1 MTTNGCRRR
10 IRRALFV
17 EFCWLAAL
25 FTAQAQVN
33 VTTHH
38 NDNARDGQNLNE
50 TILAP
55 GNVNAGQFGQ
65 LFVQPVD
72 GYPYT
77 QPLYVS
83 NLSIAGVP
91 HNVVYV
97 ATEHDSVYAFDADSN
112 TGANA
117 SPLWHVSF
125 INPAAGITTLN
136 NVDVNCTD
144 IDAEVGITGTPVID
158 LTSSTLYVVAATKE
172 NGVYFQRL
180 HALDITSG
188 AEKFGGPIVIQATVP
203 GTGDG
208 NAGGQVAFDPLM
220 NNQRPGL
227 LLLNGLVYVA
237 WASHCD
243 NTPFHGWVMA
253 YDAQSLQQIAVWNS
267 TPNGSDG
274 GVWQS
279 GAAPAAD
286 SSGNVFLAT
295 GNGTF
300 DLSTAGLDAG
310 DSILK
315 FGPPL
320 GGAIP
325 ILDYFTPYNQASLA
339 ANDTDLGSGGVILL
353 PDQPQG
359 SAYQHLIVGIGK
371 EGSVYL
377 VNRDAMGHFNASG
390 DTQIVQWLPEILGGV
405 WGTPAFWNNTLYI
418 GGTNDALEA
427 FSFNANGSGML
438 STAPVS
444 ATPEAYG
451 YPGPTPSI
459 SANGSSNGIVW
470 ALEVVAANFSTILHA
485 YDATNLANELYNTSQ
500 NGQKSPG
507 PPVKFVAPTIVN
519 GKVYVSTASQ
529 LAVYGLLWPFSDVP
543 NTNAFFNFINLLY
556 QTGITGGCAADPLE
570 YCPDETTTR
579 GEMAVFIVTAIFGG
593 SNFSYTA
600 TPYFN
605 DVPATNLFFKFIQK
619 MKDLGITAGCGS
631 NNYCPDDPVTR
642 GEMAVLVIAAR
653 YGTIPLSYP
662 STPYFTDVPPSSSY
676 FPFVQK
682 MAQLGITAG
691 CAVGVYC
698 PDDSL
703 TRGQMAVF
711 IVTGLLDRL
720 LPPTTPVITQAAP
733 NSGNAGQSLT
743 VTISGIGTNFGAGT
757 QVAVPTGITA
767 SNVTV
772 LSPTSLTVQLNI
784 SPDAVASLTA
794 TNGSPYT
801 IVVTTGSQ
809 EADLPNGFIVQ

>member
-1 MTTNGCRRR
+1 MRTNRGWRR
-10 IRRALFV
+10 IHRALRAC
-17 EFCWLAAL
+17 FCCLAAL
-25 FTAQAQVN
+25 LTLQAQVN

-55 GNVNAGQFGQ
+55 GNVNSTQFGQ

-72 GYPYT
+72 GYSYT

-83 NLSIAGVP
+83 NLSIAGVT
-91 HNVVYV
+91 HNVVYA
-97 ATEHDSVYAFDADSN
+97 ATENDSVFAFDADNN

-117 SPLWHVSF
+117 SPLWQVSF
-125 INPAAGITTLN
+125 INPAAGITTLS

-144 IDAEVGITGTPVID
+144 IDGQIGITGTPVID
-158 LTSSTLYVVAATKE
+158 LSSNTFYVVAATKE
-172 NGVYFQRL
+172 NGVFFQRL

-188 AEKFGGPIVIQATVP
+188 AEKFGGPVVIQAVVS
-203 GTGDG
+203 GTGD
-208 NAGGQVAFDPLM
+208 ASSGGQIAFSPQS

-227 LLLNGLVYVA
+227 LLLNGLVYIG
-237 WASHCD
+237 WASYCD
-243 NTPFHGWVMA
+243 NPPFHGWEMA
-253 YDAQSLQQIAVWNS
+253 YDAQTLQQVAVWNS

-279 GAAPAAD
+279 GAPPAAD
-286 SSGNVFLAT
+286 ASGYVYLAT

-300 DLSTAGLDAG
+300 DLNTGGLDAG

-320 GGAIP
+320 SGAIP
-325 ILDYFTPYNQASLA
+325 VLDYFTPYNQSTLSV
-339 ANDTDLGSGGVILL
+339 NDTDLGSGGVMLL
-353 PDQPQG
+353 PDQPPG
-359 SAYQHLIVGIGK
+359 SPYQHLLLEIGK

-390 DTQIVQWLPEILGGV
+390 DTQIVQWLQGIVGGV
-405 WGTPAFWNNTLYI
+405 WGTPAFWNNTVYI
-418 GGTNDALEA
+418 GGTNDVLEA

-438 STAPVS
+438 STSPAS
-444 ATPEAYG
+444 ATPEVYL

-459 SANGSSNGIVW
+459 SANGTTNGIVW
-470 ALEVVAANFSTILHA
+470 TIESPANFQAVLHA
-485 YDATNLANELYNTSQ
+485 YDATNLANELYNTTQS
-500 NGQKSPG
+500 GQKVPG
-507 PPVKFVAPTIVN
+507 APVKFVPPTIAN

-570 YCPDETTTR
+570 YCPDATTTR
-579 GEMAVFIVTAIFGG
+579 GEMAVFIITAMFG
-593 SNFSYTA
+593 SNNFSYST

-605 DVPATNLFFKFIQK
+605 DVPASDPFFKFIQK
-619 MKDLGITAGCGS
+619 MADLGITAGCGS
-631 NNYCPDDPVTR
+631 SDFCPDDPVTR
-642 GEMAVLVIAAR
+642 GEMAVLLITAR
-653 YGTIPLSYP
+653 YGTIPLTYP

-698 PDDSL
+698 PNDPL
-703 TRGQMAVF
+703 TRGQMSVF
-711 IVTGLLDRL
+711 IVTGLLDQL
-720 LPPTTPVITQAAP
+720 LPPGTPALTQVTP
-733 NSGNAGQSLT
+733 NSGTAGQSVT
-743 VTISGIGTNFGAGT
+743 VTLSGNGTNFGAAT
-757 QVAVPTGITA
+757 QVTVPTGITA

-784 SPDAVASLTA
+784 SSTAVASLTA

-809 EADLPNGFIVQ
+809 EADLPNGFLVQ